1 MKPEYLDQVQQYVLA
16 FEFDL
21 IEILLIVFDNDVE
34 LAKDNLRINKYSHKE
49 YPLKPNQQYVE

>member
-21 IEILLIVFDNDVE
+21 IEILAIVFDNDVE
-34 LAKDNLRINKYSHKE
+34 LVKDNLRINK
-49 YPLKPNQQYVE
+49 

>member
-1 MKPEYLDQVQQYVLA
+1 MKHEYLVQVQQYVLA

-34 LAKDNLRINKYSHKE
+34 LAKDNLRINK
-49 YPLKPNQQYVE
+49 

>member
-34 LAKDNLRINKYSHKE
+34 LGKDNLRINK
-49 YPLKPNQQYVE
+49 